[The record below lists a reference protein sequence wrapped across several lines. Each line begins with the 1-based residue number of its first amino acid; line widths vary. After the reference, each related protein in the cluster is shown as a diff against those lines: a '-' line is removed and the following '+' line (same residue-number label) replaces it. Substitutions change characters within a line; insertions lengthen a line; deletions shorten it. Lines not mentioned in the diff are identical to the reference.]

1 VEDYDLQLLKRYLIK
16 IRKMETKIDYKWIV
30 NLTLLVICI
39 FLQYQILVQNYG
51 SQLKDISD
59 LITKSNQKIAE
70 INQDIDSI
78 QDIKNDIINKINH
91 NHNDYQTY
99 IYNTYND
106 NDSAKFSRL
115 SNDLDSMQ
123 IMWGE
128 GYYFQD

>member
-1 VEDYDLQLLKRYLIK
+1 
-16 IRKMETKIDYKWIV
+16 METKIDYKWIV

-39 FLQYQILVQNYG
+39 FLQYEILVQNYG

-59 LITKSNQKIAE
+59 LITQSNQKIAD

-78 QDIKNDIINKINH
+78 QDIKQDIINKINH

-115 SNDLDSMQ
+115 SDDLDSMQ

>member
-1 VEDYDLQLLKRYLIK
+1 
-16 IRKMETKIDYKWIV
+16 METKIDYKWIV

-59 LITKSNQKIAE
+59 LITQSNQKIAD

-78 QDIKNDIINKINH
+78 QDIKQDIINKINH

-99 IYNTYND
+99 IYNTYDD

-115 SNDLDSMQ
+115 SDDLDSMQ

-128 GYYFQD
+128 GYYFQY

>member
-1 VEDYDLQLLKRYLIK
+1 
-16 IRKMETKIDYKWIV
+16 METKIDYKWIV

>member
-1 VEDYDLQLLKRYLIK
+1 
-16 IRKMETKIDYKWIV
+16 METKIDYKWIV

-39 FLQYQILVQNYG
+39 FLQYEILVQNYG

-59 LITKSNQKIAE
+59 LITQSNQKIAE

>member
-1 VEDYDLQLLKRYLIK
+1 
-16 IRKMETKIDYKWIV
+16 METKIDYKWIV

-39 FLQYQILVQNYG
+39 FLQYEILVQNHG
-51 SQLKDISD
+51 DQLKKIAD
-59 LITKSNQKIAE
+59 LITQSNQKIAD

-78 QDIKNDIINKINH
+78 QDIKQDIINKINH

-99 IYNTYND
+99 IYNTYDD

-115 SNDLDSMQ
+115 SDDLDSMQ

>member
-1 VEDYDLQLLKRYLIK
+1 
-16 IRKMETKIDYKWIV
+16 METKIDYKWIV

-39 FLQYQILVQNYG
+39 FLQYEILVQNYG

>member
-1 VEDYDLQLLKRYLIK
+1 
-16 IRKMETKIDYKWIV
+16 METKIDYKWIV

-39 FLQYQILVQNYG
+39 FLQYEILVQNYG

-59 LITKSNQKIAE
+59 LINQSNQKIAD

-78 QDIKNDIINKINH
+78 QDIKQDIINKINH

-99 IYNTYND
+99 IYNTYDD

-115 SNDLDSMQ
+115 SDDLDSMQ

>member
-1 VEDYDLQLLKRYLIK
+1 
-16 IRKMETKIDYKWIV
+16 METKIDYKWIV

-39 FLQYQILVQNYG
+39 FLQYEILVQNYG

-59 LITKSNQKIAE
+59 LITQSNQKIAD

-78 QDIKNDIINKINH
+78 QGIKQDIINKINH

-115 SNDLDSMQ
+115 SDDLDSMQ

>member
-1 VEDYDLQLLKRYLIK
+1 
-16 IRKMETKIDYKWIV
+16 METKIDYKWIV

-39 FLQYQILVQNYG
+39 FLQYEILVQNHG
-51 SQLKDISD
+51 DQLKKIAD
-59 LITKSNQKIAE
+59 LITQSNQKIAD

-78 QDIKNDIINKINH
+78 QDIKQDIINKINH

-115 SNDLDSMQ
+115 SDDLDSMQ

>member
-1 VEDYDLQLLKRYLIK
+1 
-16 IRKMETKIDYKWIV
+16 METKIDYKWIV

-39 FLQYQILVQNYG
+39 FLQYEILVQNYG

-59 LITKSNQKIAE
+59 LINQSNQKIAE

>member
-1 VEDYDLQLLKRYLIK
+1 
-16 IRKMETKIDYKWIV
+16 METKIDYKWIV

-39 FLQYQILVQNYG
+39 FLQYEILVQNYG

-59 LITKSNQKIAE
+59 LINQSNQKIAE
-70 INQDIDSI
+70 INQGIDSI

>member
-1 VEDYDLQLLKRYLIK
+1 
-16 IRKMETKIDYKWIV
+16 MEPKIDYKWIV
-30 NLTLLVICI
+30 NLTLLAICI
-39 FLQYQILVQNYG
+39 FLQYKILVQNYG

-59 LITKSNQKIAE
+59 LINQSNQKIAD

-78 QDIKNDIINKINH
+78 QDIKQDIINKINH

-123 IMWGE
+123 ILWGE